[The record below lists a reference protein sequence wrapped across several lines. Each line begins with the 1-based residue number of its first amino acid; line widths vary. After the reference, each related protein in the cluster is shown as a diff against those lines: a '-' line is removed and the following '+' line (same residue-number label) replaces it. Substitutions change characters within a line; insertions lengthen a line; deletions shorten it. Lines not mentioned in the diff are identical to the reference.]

1 MKHGFIETIVG
12 FFVICVS
19 VLFFIYI
26 YNVSNQSKGK
36 DGYAL
41 TASFESI
48 EGILQGSDVKM
59 SGVKIGY
66 VDSIELSRDTFLAD
80 VKLCIDNSFEL
91 PEDSRAIIT
100 SSGLIGNRFIN
111 IVPGG
116 AEESLKDNDNIKFTQ
131 SALNIE
137 DLISKLMY
145 ALTSKPSS

>member
-1 MKHGFIETIVG
+1 MKHGLIETIVG

-36 DGYAL
+36 DGYIL

-48 EGILQGSDVKM
+48 EGISQGSDVKI

-66 VDSIELSRDTFLAD
+66 VDSIELNNNTFLAD
-80 VKLCIDNSFEL
+80 VKLRIDNSFEL
-91 PEDSRAIIT
+91 PEDSSAIIT

-116 AEESLKDNDNIKFTQ
+116 AEKSLRDDNNINFTQ
-131 SALNIE
+131 SALNLE

-145 ALTSKPSS
+145 ALTSKSP